1 MPCQYRKY
9 PVSAEAIMKTDAVIG
24 CDAVDAGAE
33 WLRLKTATGATRTIP
48 WSAIKLGGMGHKL
61 EGHVTIQ
68 GVTEKVAPLL
78 ATHDPLWIVYAE
90 GGFAQVM
97 IEKISP
103 KRDALLAAF
112 AQHLGDRWQGD
123 ELEGSDLM
131 GAMIPAKVRFP
142 KMLIVILAAI
152 AIIFFAAMAMIFFTH
167 GAKPTAP

>member
-1 MPCQYRKY
+1 
-9 PVSAEAIMKTDAVIG
+9 MKTDAVIG
-24 CDAVDAGAE
+24 CDAVDAASDAGNA

-48 WSAIKLGGMGHKL
+48 WSAIKLAGMGHKL

-78 ATHDPLWIVYAE
+78 ATHDSLWIVYAE

-112 AQHLGDRWQGD
+112 TQHLGDRWQGD
-123 ELEGSDLM
+123 ELQGSDLM
-131 GAMIPAKVRFP
+131 GAMMIPAKVRFP
-142 KMLIVILAAI
+142 KMLIVMLAVMAI
-152 AIIFFAAMAMIFFTH
+152 TFFAAMVMIFFTH

>member
-1 MPCQYRKY
+1 MN
-9 PVSAEAIMKTDAVIG
+9 TDAVIG
-24 CDAVDAGAE
+24 CDAVDASPE

-48 WSAIKLGGMGHKL
+48 WSAIKLAGMGHEL

-68 GVTEKVAPLL
+68 GVTENVAPFL
-78 ATHDPLWIVYAE
+78 ATHDSLWIVYAE

-123 ELEGSDLM
+123 ELQGSDLM
-131 GAMIPAKVRFP
+131 GAMMIPAKVRFP
-142 KMLIVILAAI
+142 KMLIVMLAVMAI
-152 AIIFFAAMAMIFFTH
+152 TFFAAMVMIFFTH